1 MTEYMNPFTIFALS
15 MAGAAIGAYVGSY
28 LREKGR
34 NLATREDMDNIV
46 VQLRK
51 TTEATE
57 DIKAQISGDL
67 WLRQNRW
74 HFKKDLY
81 ARLLE
86 NLGSAHRALDHLLDA
101 EMNHPQAESEA
112 RKGWLATQRGKS
124 SEALE
129 DVHRAS
135 AVAMVILNGE
145 AVSTLRR
152 FEDKLGRAAQ
162 SANSLF
168 ELLNAQ
174 VPAVK
179 EAFDGLKIAA
189 KADLQLEPRPQ

>member
-1 MTEYMNPFTIFALS
+1 

-86 NLGSAHRALDHLLDA
+86 NLDTAHRALDNLLDA
-101 EMNHPQAESEA
+101 EMNHPPAESEA
-112 RKGWLATQRGKS
+112 RKGWLASQREKS

-129 DVHRAS
+129 DVHRAT
-135 AVAMVILNGE
+135 AVAMVMLNSE
-145 AVSTLRR
+145 AVSSLSRL
-152 FEDKLGRAAQ
+152 EDELGKAAQ
-162 SANSLF
+162 GADSLF
-168 ELLNAQ
+168 ELLDAQ
-174 VPAVK
+174 VATVK
-179 EAFDGLKIAA
+179 EAFDALKIAA
-189 KADLQLEPRPQ
+189 KADLQLEPRPR